1 MTHYKIVVFRIGNEE
16 YGIDID
22 QIISIEKMQYM
33 TTLPKLPKHVRGVIE
48 LRQRVVPIVDL
59 RNFLLEKEQED
70 KETNRFMVI
79 EANHS
84 QIGLVVDEAKNV
96 LDISTD
102 HIQQVSYQQD
112 ALKSIKGIVKLGE
125 KLVIL
130 LDVSQLLMEI
140 DPSKTLKEIQETI
153 QAS

>member
-70 KETNRFMVI
+70 KETNRIMVI
-79 EANHS
+79 KANHS
-84 QIGLVVDEAKNV
+84 QIGLVVDEAENV